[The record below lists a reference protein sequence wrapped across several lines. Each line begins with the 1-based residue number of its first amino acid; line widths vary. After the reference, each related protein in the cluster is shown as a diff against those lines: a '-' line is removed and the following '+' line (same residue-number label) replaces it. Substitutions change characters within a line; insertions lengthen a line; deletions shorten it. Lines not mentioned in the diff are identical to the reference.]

1 MTPTSKK
8 GTALAL
14 TAAWIFIVALAIP
27 ISVDVAQRIESKH
40 FPVVT
45 DFKILEAVS
54 TPESTTITG
63 SMIKLRKYCTFIE
76 LNAYSGATY
85 LNIEYKDRSVTKP
98 DTVTS
103 RAEGFQYWGPWVLTP
118 SANKVRIQ
126 ARHRCHPFWDTVTIV
141 TDTIDLKGL

>member
-1 MTPTSKK
+1 MMPISKTS
-8 GTALAL
+8 LAL
-14 TAAWIFIVALAIP
+14 TAAWILTVSLAIP
-27 ISVDVAQRIESKH
+27 VSVDIAQRVESKH

-45 DFKILEAVS
+45 EFKILEAVV

-98 DTVTS
+98 DTATS

-118 SANKVRIQ
+118 SADKIRIQ
-126 ARHRCHPFWDTVTIV
+126 ARHRCHPFWDTVSTV
-141 TDTIDLKGL
+141 VDNIDLKDLK